1 MFIDFK
7 SETPVFSCS
16 LSLTELSFPIMKVVS
31 LTVAEIFAAPS
42 RKKYFR
48 MTSAI
53 LRDFWLSSWTEFVKT
68 GIVLKPRSS
77 RSLIRV
83 DSISQFCESHAARD
97 MITPTYF
104 PVSVPLSLPVSLS
117 PSLPAVFI
125 LQSARYSSY
134 QSRYSGRESKITFS
148 ACGWTIP

>member
-104 PVSVPLSLPVSLS
+104 PVSLSA
-117 PSLPAVFI
+117 SLPAVFI

>member
-104 PVSVPLSLPVSLS
+104 PVSVP